1 MANQR
6 ANGGSR
12 RRDALGIPPVTPEEA
27 AVPSEKHAVIDRKH
41 HQIALACFIVLGSLL
56 ALVLV
61 FWQPGTEGRAVANIA
76 APEAVPESATT
87 PEIVEPIDFQAKALE
102 LPLFEPDPV
111 AAPIPEE
118 PVWRKNAVKVAG
130 TGNAPRLAII
140 IDDMGPDRHA
150 VKRASRIKGPLTF
163 AFLPYA
169 QFLPRL
175 TQYAHDHGHELM
187 VHMPMEPAGHN
198 ADPGPNALL
207 LDLDPAELKRRIAWN
222 LDRFD
227 GFVGTNNH
235 MGSLYTTNEPAMRL
249 VLEEVQKR
257 GLLYVDSRTTKE
269 TVGERVS
276 KELGI
281 PTLARDVFLDNEED
295 EDAIREQ
302 LRMAVSIARKYGSA
316 IAIGHPYKETLS
328 VLEKDLPDY
337 QRQGLVL
344 VPVSALLKH
353 KATIQTAEQGQNTA
367 GH

>member
-1 MANQR
+1 
-6 ANGGSR
+6 
-12 RRDALGIPPVTPEEA
+12 
-27 AVPSEKHAVIDRKH
+27 VIDRKN
-41 HQIALACFIVLGSLL
+41 HQIALACFVVLGSLL

-76 APEAVPESATT
+76 VHETIPET
-87 PEIVEPIDFQAKALE
+87 VEPLVLQSEAAD
-102 LPLFEPDPV
+102 LPLFEPDP
-111 AAPIPEE
+111 APETVPEE
-118 PVWRKNAVKVAG
+118 PAWRKNAVQVAG
-130 TGNAPRLAII
+130 GMGNAPRLAII
-140 IDDMGPDRHA
+140 IDDMGLDRDA

-169 QFLPRL
+169 RFLPRL
-175 TQYAHDHGHELM
+175 TRYAHDHGHELM

-198 ADPGPNALL
+198 IDPGPNALL

-281 PTLARDVFLDNEED
+281 PTLARDVFLDNKED

-316 IAIGHPYKETLS
+316 IAIGHPYKETLT
-328 VLEKDLPDY
+328 VLEADLPDY

-353 KATIQTAEQGQNTA
+353 QATIRTAKQGYNAA
-367 GH
+367 GN